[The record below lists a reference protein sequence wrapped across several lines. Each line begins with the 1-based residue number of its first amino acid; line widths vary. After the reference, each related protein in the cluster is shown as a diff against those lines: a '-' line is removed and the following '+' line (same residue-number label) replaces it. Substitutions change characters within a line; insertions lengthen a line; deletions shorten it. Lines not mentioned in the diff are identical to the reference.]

1 MHPWIILEAE
11 NLGGTLNG
19 VWKSL
24 LSRAPCTAQHL
35 SAQEGI
41 SNPLR
46 ECMSQL
52 LEVHQSFFA
61 QVLAGK
67 RIISRLHVGT
77 SRKPMEEQSS
87 HTTTSQGLDCVLGGE
102 ALTLEP
108 RACGSTE
115 LFSGPRVPAKVL
127 VFCRERCPLSW
138 SPPETLSKL
147 KRCFHPRELRSMSPV
162 LLTVHIVH
170 T

>member
-1 MHPWIILEAE
+1 MHPWMILEAE

-61 QVLAGK
+61 
-67 RIISRLHVGT
+67 
-77 SRKPMEEQSS
+77 
-87 HTTTSQGLDCVLGGE
+87 
-102 ALTLEP
+102 
-108 RACGSTE
+108 
-115 LFSGPRVPAKVL
+115 
-127 VFCRERCPLSW
+127 
-138 SPPETLSKL
+138 
-147 KRCFHPRELRSMSPV
+147 
-162 LLTVHIVH
+162 
-170 T
+170 